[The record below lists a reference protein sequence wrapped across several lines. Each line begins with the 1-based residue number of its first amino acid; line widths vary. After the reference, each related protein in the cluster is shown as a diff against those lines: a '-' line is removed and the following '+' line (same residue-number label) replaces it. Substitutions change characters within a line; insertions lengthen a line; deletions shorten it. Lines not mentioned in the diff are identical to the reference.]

1 MKKQILAAA
10 IVAMLGLTA
19 CDEAEKSEKSSEK
32 ATEATTAAEV
42 TTEAATVE
50 ATTEAATEAAVPTEL
65 SDKYADLDNRSFK
78 YNGKMFTLGVSTL
91 QDFLD
96 AGAELEPE
104 KSTSADAN
112 YDKHFKEF
120 FVGQYPYGSA
130 EYRLKT
136 ENYQE
141 IYLYF
146 INPNSSQENKQ
157 DNDILLRECTLGKIH
172 VKKAGDGTV
181 IPDNF
186 EFAFDNSLTAD
197 SLIANSGEPTY
208 QEYSSDYNYMVVS
221 DKFTSFDSG
230 YMFSIVNDSLSSFI
244 ISWIP

>member
-10 IVAMLGLTA
+10 LVAMLGLTA
-19 CDEAEKSEKSSEK
+19 CGESEKSDNKTEK
-32 ATEATTAAEV
+32 NTEAATVAE

-50 ATTEAATEAAVPTEL
+50 ATTEAATVAVPTEL

-186 EFAFDNSLTAD
+186 EFAFDL
-197 SLIANSGEPTY
+197 
-208 QEYSSDYNYMVVS
+208 
-221 DKFTSFDSG
+221 
-230 YMFSIVNDSLSSFI
+230 
-244 ISWIP
+244 

>member
-1 MKKQILAAA
+1 MKKQIIAAA

-19 CDEAEKSEKSSEK
+19 CGESEKSDNKTEK
-32 ATEATTAAEV
+32 NTEAATVAE

-50 ATTEAATEAAVPTEL
+50 ATTEAATVAVPTEL

-112 YDKHFKEF
+112 YDKHFKGCF
-120 FVGQYPYGSA
+120 RGQYPYGSV

-230 YMFSIVNDSLSSFI
+230 YMFSIGDDGLSSFI